1 MAGGVVQGPHMAY
14 SVASDVMSF
23 RVCYRFRIVRT
34 VLYSGL
40 FARSFAMGTRS
51 TNNSMQTAPLHRVDG
66 EENGSDAGTPSN
78 SDSLDGLPPS
88 SCAEAP
94 VGDEG
99 ISPALAAFIAR
110 TVQAALA
117 AQRAGQRTPPVTT
130 NQPSS
135 SLAEAPNPSVPVAN
149 TTSSCFGGVP
159 PSVPPL
165 LNSSASN
172 FLAAGAG
179 PSQQGRPIL
188 SASMVV
194 PSFVSTFAMPAMSS
208 SVYSTGVSS
217 LLNGATRDVADRS
230 NVLAN
235 MDQPFVVGP
244 GFSPVPAKLVA
255 QIVAG
260 KYIDLSDLLAVNLVQ
275 KEPEPQLLLDGR
287 LVLTSQPKKQRRRIE
302 DIASWME
309 AFAIFSLILVS
320 SFPNRW
326 KDLTQYKLLI
336 LRTYRHFSGRVWLAY
351 DQAFREHAAA
361 TRLTDWSAMNVQLF
375 NFHAAGSS
383 VRSSP
388 SSTSTESPEPP
399 GSSSSV
405 ILCKSWNKGRCT
417 APFASCRYAHR
428 CSVCSGEHRAN
439 SCLKQS
445 AKESSEDA
453 KRRSRSP
460 SASGSSARAKAR
472 RN

>member
-1 MAGGVVQGPHMAY
+1 MLASSIPQGFGAGWPGGFVQGPHMAY
-14 SVASDVMSF
+14 SVASDVKSF
-23 RVCYRFRIVRT
+23 CVCYRFRIVRT

-51 TNNSMQTAPLHRVDG
+51 TNNSMQTAPLDRVDG
-66 EENGSDAGTPSN
+66 EENGSDADTPSN
-78 SDSLDGLPPS
+78 SGSLDGLPPIAT

-94 VGDEG
+94 VGNEEV
-99 ISPALAAFIAR
+99 SPALATFIAR

-117 AQRAGQRTPPVTT
+117 AERTGQRTPPVTT

-135 SLAEAPNPSVPVAN
+135 SLAKAPNPSVPAAN
-149 TTSSCFGGVP
+149 TTSSCSGGVP

-194 PSFVSTFAMPAMSS
+194 PSFVSKFAMPAMSS

-361 TRLTDWSAMNVQLF
+361 TRLTDWSAKSSNV
-375 NFHAAGSS
+375 GSLGKMS
-383 VRSSP
+383 LV
-388 SSTSTESPEPP
+388 
-399 GSSSSV
+399 
-405 ILCKSWNKGRCT
+405 LM
-417 APFASCRYAHR
+417 
-428 CSVCSGEHRAN
+428 
-439 SCLKQS
+439 
-445 AKESSEDA
+445 
-453 KRRSRSP
+453 
-460 SASGSSARAKAR
+460 
-472 RN
+472 

>member
-1 MAGGVVQGPHMAY
+1 MP
-14 SVASDVMSF
+14 
-23 RVCYRFRIVRT
+23 
-34 VLYSGL
+34 YSGL
-40 FARSFAMGTRS
+40 FARSFAMGTRG
-51 TNNSMQTAPLHRVDG
+51 TNNSMQTAPLLQVDG
-66 EENGSDAGTPSN
+66 EENGSDAGTPPN
-78 SDSLDGLPPS
+78 SGSLDGSPPTS
-88 SCAEAP
+88 RAEPP
-94 VGDEG
+94 VGVDG
-99 ISPALAAFIAR
+99 VSPALATFIAQ

-117 AQRAGQRTPPVTT
+117 AERAGQCTQHVTT
-130 NQPSS
+130 DQPSS
-135 SLAEAPNPSVPVAN
+135 SLVEAPNPSVSAAQL
-149 TTSSCFGGVP
+149 TSSCSGGVP
-159 PSVPPL
+159 PSVPM

-172 FLAAGAG
+172 FLATGAG
-179 PSQQGRPIL
+179 PSQQGRPPL

-194 PSFVSTFAMPAMSS
+194 PSFVSTFAMPALSS
-208 SVYSTGVSS
+208 SVCSTSVSS
-217 LLNGATRDVADRS
+217 LLSGVTRDVADRS
-230 NVLAN
+230 NVAAH
-235 MDQPFVVGP
+235 MDQSFVVGP
-244 GFSPVPAKLVA
+244 GFSAVPAKLVA

-260 KYIDLSDLLAVNLVQ
+260 KYIDLSDLLAANLVQ

-287 LVLTSQPKKQRRRIE
+287 LVLTSQPKKQRRRIN

-309 AFAIFSLILVS
+309 AFSIFSLILVS
-320 SFPNRW
+320 YFPTRW

-375 NFHAAGSS
+375 NFHAAGAS

-388 SSTSTESPEPP
+388 SSTSTESSEPP

-405 ILCKSWNKGRCT
+405 IICKSWNKGRCT

-439 SCLKQS
+439 SCVKQS
-445 AKESSEDA
+445 AKERSDDA

-460 SASGSSARAKAR
+460 SASGSSAWAKAR